1 MEKINK
7 IIEESIRGATDSL
20 HLIGLDYSDPIN
32 ADIKLVTQFSKDTIQ
47 MRDVSNIMIELYLQI
62 IDRGL
67 IKIPINIDNSRIG
80 ETREYP
86 KVSFKHLEKRL
97 IGVRDNGR
105 DDDYLNACINLGE
118 CVRTN
123 NIFYIQYDGK
133 NRDIFIDREL
143 FDDEEEYYIE
153 FAYDSSEIDDFQ
165 DALNNIEVFETIVEY

>member
-47 MRDVSNIMIELYLQI
+47 ISEVSNIMIELYLQI

-80 ETREYP
+80 ESREYP
-86 KVSFKHLEKRL
+86 KVSFKHLKKRL
-97 IGVRDNGR
+97 ISVRDNGR
-105 DDDYLNACINLGE
+105 DDDYLNACIYLGE

-123 NIFYIQYDGK
+123 NIFYIQYDGN

-153 FAYDSSEIDDFQ
+153 IAYDDSEIDDFR
-165 DALNNIEVFETIVEY
+165 DALNNIELFETIVEY